1 MSMMSRIPWIMAAA
15 LLFGSPGQD
24 IHSVQ
29 DSGWNAGLR
38 HGAPANSESEVD
50 AAVNAGRNAPEPIRI
65 AARGVAGS
73 VHDFSGITGRVGDAC
88 SACHVPHVQAVR
100 PAEREGN
107 QAILELFRVGGQR
120 EVFEPGR
127 YMPGAT
133 SLICLSCHNGTIASS
148 TVGTSHA
155 LFATGFATG
164 DGERAFAFR
173 DHPIGMEYP
182 SGRNDYRPLGA
193 VLSDGRIRLPEGR
206 VECISCHDPHNH
218 AGAEKLLVMSNRRSA
233 LCLACHEK

>member
-1 MSMMSRIPWIMAAA
+1 MNMISRIPWIMAAA
-15 LLFGSPGQD
+15 LLYGSSGQD
-24 IHSVQ
+24 M
-29 DSGWNAGLR
+29 DRNAGWR
-38 HGAPANSESEVD
+38 DSAPATSESEVET
-50 AAVNAGRNAPEPIRI
+50 AVNAGPNAPEPVQS

-100 PAEREGN
+100 PVEREGN
-107 QAILELFRVGGQR
+107 QAILELFRLGGQR
-120 EVFEPGR
+120 DVFEPGR

-148 TVGTSHA
+148 TLGTSHA
-155 LFATGFATG
+155 LFASGFATRS
-164 DGERAFAFR
+164 GERAFAFR
-173 DHPIGMEYP
+173 DHPIGVEYP
-182 SGRNDYRPLGA
+182 SGRKDYRPLGA

-206 VECISCHDPHNH
+206 VECISCHDPHHH
-218 AGAEKLLVMSNRRSA
+218 AGEEKMLVMSNRRSA